1 MKHTGLIVIL
11 VYLFSLRVSAQS
23 AGLGSWN
30 VYNLKY
36 NHSEK
41 LSLFG
46 EAQLRSL
53 RFYHHFHYYEYKAGI
68 NYHSLKAVRITLG
81 AGHYQTFK
89 EGGDFVLPKRSNE
102 FRLWPQVSLLQDIG
116 KLTIEQ
122 RYRVEMRWISG
133 KYRNRFRYRVGFSV
147 PFGKDKK
154 GFKPFL
160 ASLSN
165 ELFFT
170 DQEPYFERNRI
181 QLALNFKPSRNTT
194 FQLGYLHQFDYK
206 INDET
211 GRDFL
216 IAGFFFELFRN
227 SQTKT
232 ESEKELKDY

>member
-1 MKHTGLIVIL
+1 MKQAR
-11 VYLFSLRVSAQS
+11 LFAVLFHLFFLQVSAQP
-23 AGLGSWN
+23 ADLGSWS
-30 VYNLKY
+30 VFNLKY
-36 NHSEK
+36 NHSERW
-41 LSLFG
+41 SLFG

-68 NYHSLKAVRITLG
+68 NYHPVKTVRFTIG

-89 EGGDFVLPKRSNE
+89 EGGDFVLPKNSNE
-102 FRLWPQVSLLQDIG
+102 FRLWPQVSFLQEIG
-116 KLTIEQ
+116 KLAVEQ

-147 PFGKDKK
+147 PFGKDTK
-154 GFKPFL
+154 GFKPFQ

-170 DQEPYFERNRI
+170 DQEPYFERNRL
-181 QLALNFKPSRNTT
+181 QLALNFKPSRNATI
-194 FQLGYLHQFDYK
+194 QLGYLHQFDYK

-216 IAGFFFELFRN
+216 VAGFFYELFRN
-227 SQTKT
+227 SSSRT

>member
-1 MKHTGLIVIL
+1 MKHTCLIVIL
-11 VYLFSLRVSAQS
+11 AYLFSLRLSAQS

-41 LSLFG
+41 WSLFG

-53 RFYHHFHYYEYKAGI
+53 RFYHHFHYYECKAGF
-68 NYHSLKAVRITLG
+68 NFNPVKSVRLTLG
-81 AGHYQTFK
+81 AGQYQTFN
-89 EGGDFVLPKRSNE
+89 EGGDFVLPKRSDE
-102 FRLWPQVSLLQDIG
+102 FRLWPQVSLLQEIG
-116 KLTIEQ
+116 KMTIEQ

-147 PFGKDKK
+147 PFGKDTK
-154 GFKPFL
+154 GFKPFH

-170 DQEPYFERNRI
+170 VNEPYFERNRV
-181 QLALNFKPSRNTT
+181 QLAVNFKPSKSTT

-216 IAGFFFELFRN
+216 IAGFFFEVFRN

-232 ESEKELKDY
+232 VSEKELKDY